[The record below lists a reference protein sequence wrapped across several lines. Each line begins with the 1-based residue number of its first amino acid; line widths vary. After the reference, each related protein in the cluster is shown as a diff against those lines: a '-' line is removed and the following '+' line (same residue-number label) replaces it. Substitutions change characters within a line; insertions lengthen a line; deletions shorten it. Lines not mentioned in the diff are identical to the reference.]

1 MFGLAFDAVGLV
13 FLSRDV
19 PEAFF
24 QGGDF
29 AEPLHLAGF
38 FKPFNGV
45 LLNLQQARDL
55 GEVKSQHRAANTSVF
70 VLAGGAVGPVA
81 GAEGD
86 LAEAEVVTELG
97 PFGVARLA
105 VFFAGTL
112 TAPLVDELPVVTD
125 YLGRVN
131 GDISGASF

>member
-1 MFGLAFDAVGLV
+1 MSGLAFDAVGLV

-29 AEPLHLAGF
+29 AGPLHLAGF
-38 FKPFNGV
+38 FKPFTGV
-45 LLNLQQARDL
+45 MLNLQQAGEL

-86 LAEAEVVTELG
+86 LAEAEVVTEFG

-112 TAPLVDELPVVTD
+112 TAPLVDEL
-125 YLGRVN
+125 
-131 GDISGASF
+131 